1 MLRRRIFLRF
11 IVVLFSLTL
20 VAACVSK
27 KPNISIPTVVA
38 TLEKSYAPLET
49 PIPSPTSTHAEQ
61 TTPLETKPS
70 ELQPN
75 VPADSALAPSRTAH
89 PNTALIATPTRNLP
103 SSGDPYPIG
112 SVPTA
117 SFGQPTE
124 SFNPYPVGTQT
135 LPSANPNLPAGL
147 QTGSAIFSLGFDSA
161 TRENQLIDATQIDQS
176 AVWTY
181 NLAQLTLLNP
191 TINCYG
197 NSSSLTN
204 SLASGLNA
212 CLLAFDGSTLNV
224 GGGRAISYGLGSA
237 GLYALGNAT
246 KIVADQVTITTA
258 GENSRAAS
266 AENGGS
272 LRLSSTSLSTL
283 APFSPGVFVNL
294 GSSTAQLSD
303 VAVTTLESSSPCL
316 YTNATLNA
324 TNTTCTAER
333 SEAAVVENNGAL
345 TLRDSNL
352 TAVNPGR
359 WGALLYQ
366 SASRDPRTS
375 EAKFDMAGGSFT
387 VTDINSPAF
396 FVTNVIGV
404 INLRSVQL
412 RADSG
417 IILRAGGQENWG
429 TVGANGGSV
438 TLVANNQVLE
448 GDIVS
453 DRISSVVI
461 QLRGNS
467 HLTGAVNP
475 SDTSRSLALSLDA
488 TSTLTLTKNSYIP
501 QISGVVLSDTQAIN
515 ITGNH
520 FNLYYDSA
528 LSSGLGG
535 KTYQLAGGGS
545 LLPHP

>member
-1 MLRRRIFLRF
+1 MQRWRFFLRF
-11 IVVLFSLTL
+11 IVVLISLTL
-20 VAACVSK
+20 IAACAGK
-27 KPNISIPTVVA
+27 KPNISIPTVIA

-49 PIPSPTSTHAEQ
+49 SIHTPPAAGTEQ
-61 TTPLETKPS
+61 TMLLET
-70 ELQPN
+70 ETGNLQPN
-75 VPADSALAPSRTAH
+75 EPANNALTPSQTAR
-89 PNTALIATPTRNLP
+89 PNTSPFATPTRNLP
-103 SSGDPYPIG
+103 GSGDAYPVG
-112 SVPTA
+112 SVPTV

-124 SFNPYPVGTQT
+124 SSNPYPVGTPT

-147 QTGSAIFSLGFDSA
+147 QTGSAVFSLSSDSA
-161 TRENQLIDATQIDQS
+161 TRENQFIDATQTDQS

-181 NLAQLTLLNP
+181 NAAQLTLLSP
-191 TINCYG
+191 TINCSG

-204 SLASGLNA
+204 SLTSGLNA

-224 GGGRAISYGLGSA
+224 GGGRAFTYGLGSA

-258 GENSRAAS
+258 GENSRAVS

-272 LRLSSTSLSTL
+272 LQLSSVSLSTL

-294 GSSTAQLSD
+294 GTSAANLTD
-303 VAVTTLESSSPCL
+303 VTVTTLESSSPCL

-333 SEAAVVENNGAL
+333 SETAVVENNGAL
-345 TLRDSNL
+345 TLQDSKL
-352 TAVNPGR
+352 TAVSPGR

-366 SASRDPRTS
+366 SVSRDPRTA
-375 EAKFDMAGGSFT
+375 EAKFNMVGGSFT

-404 INLRSVQL
+404 INLRGVQF

-429 TVGANGGSV
+429 AVGANGGSV

-501 QISGVVLSDTQAIN
+501 QISGVVLSDNHAIN
-515 ITGNH
+515 ITGNN
-520 FNLYYDSA
+520 FNLYYDPA
-528 LSSGLGG
+528 LSSSLGG
-535 KTYQLAGGGS
+535 KTYQLTGGGS